1 MSMTHWLGRAA
12 HNVQSLLNRVA
23 LAYGSY
29 PPVGPDYDPV
39 PPRRLP
45 VTSMALVDT
54 PILQA

>member
-1 MSMTHWLGRAA
+1 MNMTHWLGRAA

-45 VTSMALVDT
+45 GLPAAGPVADSA
-54 PILQA
+54 